1 MHDTLNTEEA
11 AKVLKCS
18 KQFVCELARRG
29 ELPAV
34 QLGGQWL
41 FVKLQLLDWLSAKA
55 FDEQARRREQS
66 FHVAKTAG
74 DELVKKRERGRPRNA
89 KIIDIP
95 SINGSDS
102 ERGVA

>member
-29 ELPAV
+29 EIPAV
-34 QLGGQWL
+34 QLAGQWL
-41 FVKLQLLDWLSAKA
+41 FVKAQLLEWLSAKA

-66 FHVAKTAG
+66 YHVANSSG
-74 DELVKKRERGRPRNA
+74 NEPVQKRERGRPRNA
-89 KIIDIP
+89 KITEI
-95 SINGSDS
+95 SSLTGLGG
-102 ERGVA
+102 ERSVA